1 MFETVKLLVV
11 TNGIVRVS
19 KKNVVFMEFDVIEPS
34 TVNVS

>member
-19 KKNVVFMEFDVIEPS
+19 KKNVVFIAFDVIEPS